1 MSDWRRAFTELTT
14 DLRGEVTAHL
24 RAARDVVHSRMDRD
38 APHVVVP
45 YHGYGT
51 RERWHVLARAVRAAP
66 LAPAQVEDSVWRNL
80 ASMYQRLESDPLPA
94 AQVRVH
100 AGGAARMVVTDDEG
114 YVHAWITPTAP
125 SDGDWQEAEL
135 ELVSPQRGGAP
146 SPVAHARIRVPSPSA
161 RFLVVSD
168 IDDTVLQSRITSL
181 VAAVRTALLS
191 NARTRLPF
199 PGVSAFYRA
208 LERGAAG
215 GESNPIFYLSSSP
228 WNLFDVLAEF
238 LDVQRVPRGPILLR
252 DWDVSLDALGSSSL
266 QGFKSRHL
274 AELLALYPSLPFI
287 LVGDTSQHDPEI
299 YAEAVRTHPGRVLAV
314 YIRDVSRHPERSAA
328 IGRLVTEL
336 EKDEVPLVVSEDT
349 LGAARHAAERGWIDP
364 AALREIED
372 DAAKDEGTKPGKEA
386 TV

>member
-1 MSDWRRAFTELTT
+1 MTDWRRAFTDLTT
-14 DLRGEVTAHL
+14 DLRGEVAAHL
-24 RAARDVVHSRMDRD
+24 RAARDVVQSRLDRD
-38 APHVVVP
+38 APHIVAP

-51 RERWHVLARAVRAAP
+51 RERWHVLARAVRAVP
-66 LAPAQVEDSVWRNL
+66 LAPARAEDSVWRNL
-80 ASMYQRLESDPLPA
+80 SSMYQRLESDPLPA
-94 AQVRVH
+94 AQVRVR
-100 AGGAARMVVTDDEG
+100 AGGTERMAVADDEG
-114 YVHAWITPTAP
+114 FVQAWLTPSAP
-125 SDGDWQEAEL
+125 ADGDWQDAEL
-135 ELVSPQRGGAP
+135 ELVSPRRDGAQP
-146 SPVAHARIRVPSPSA
+146 PAARARIRVPSPAA

-181 VAAVRTALLS
+181 VQAVRTALLS

-208 LERGAAG
+208 LERGVAG
-215 GESNPIFYLSSSP
+215 EESNPIFYLSSSP

-238 LDVQRVPRGPILLR
+238 LEVQRLPRGPILLR
-252 DWDVSLDALGSSSL
+252 DWDVSLDALGSASL
-266 QGFKSRHL
+266 QGFKRRHL

-299 YAEAVRTHPGRVLAV
+299 YAEAVRAHPGRVLAV

-328 IGRLVTEL
+328 IARLVAEL
-336 EKDEVPLVVSEDT
+336 EKDQVPLVVSEDT

-372 DAAKDEGTKPGKEA
+372 DAAKDEGTVPGKEA